1 MFRSKKILRAKF
13 KSLIFLKIRE
23 INIMSKNL
31 KSVITCDLD
40 GKIETFSEGAQQLF
54 GYTEEEIIG
63 KGRVSDFSAGQIVL
77 GHVVNWLAESV
88 EKGAW
93 EGNTVFLHKDGTEMP
108 CKIKITP
115 TKDKEGNHIGYCGV
129 TSPLSDK
136 SADEVRPKISFGTKL
151 FSWMVIMRLPFL
163 TATIVP
169 ILLGAAVASR
179 FVSIDWFYFTLTML
193 GGFLLHIG
201 TNTSN
206 DYYDHTSGTDEA
218 NYNYMVPFS
227 GGSRSIQMGL
237 ISAKGMLN
245 VAIIT
250 FALSAIVGI
259 PLIYKAGINIL
270 YLGIVGF
277 LSGLFYTAPPFRF
290 ASRKGMGELL
300 IGLNFG
306 PLMVAGSFLVQT
318 NGDMTHIIDAVFAGI
333 PIGFLVAA
341 IVFVNQFPDHDGDKA
356 TGKNNLVVVFGP
368 EKARIGYVALIVGAF
383 VSIIA
388 LSWTNPLTFPT
399 LSLVS
404 LITSVY
410 SIFTIKTLYKHY
422 DNRLLQPANAGTIG
436 LHFLTGLFFCAG
448 IWLG

>member
-1 MFRSKKILRAKF
+1 MDD
-13 KSLIFLKIRE
+13 
-23 INIMSKNL
+23 NL

-40 GKIETFSEGAQQLF
+40 GKIETFSEGAEHLF
-54 GYTEEEIIG
+54 GYTQDEIIG
-63 KGRVSDFSAGQIVL
+63 KGRVSDFSSGQIVL

-88 EKGAW
+88 EKGKW
-93 EGNTVFLHKDGTEMP
+93 EGETVFLHKDGHEMP

-115 TKDKEGNHIGYCGV
+115 TKDKNGNHIGYCGV
-129 TSPLSDK
+129 TSPLKHKEPDQ
-136 SADEVRPKISFGTKL
+136 VRPKINLATKL

-163 TATIVP
+163 TATVVP
-169 ILLGAAVASR
+169 ILLGAAVASQLGYE
-179 FVSIDWFYFTLTML
+179 IDWIYFSMTML

-206 DYYDHTSGTDEA
+206 DYFDHTSGTDEA

-250 FALSAIVGI
+250 FALSALVGI
-259 PLIYKAGINIL
+259 PLIMKAGVNIF
-270 YLGIVGF
+270 YLGIIGF

-290 ASRKGMGELL
+290 ASRRGMGELL

-318 NGDMTHIIDAVFAGI
+318 SGDITHLLDAALSGI
-333 PIGFLVAA
+333 HIGFLVAA

-368 EKARIGYVALIVGAF
+368 EKARIGYVFLIAGAF
-383 VSIIA
+383 ISIIA
-388 LSWTNPLTFPT
+388 LALAKPDTFPI
-399 LSLVS
+399 LSLIS
-404 LITSVY
+404 LITSFY
-410 SIFTIKTLYKHY
+410 SIYTIKTLYKHY

-436 LHFLTGLFFCAG
+436 LHFLTGLFFCVG

>member
-1 MFRSKKILRAKF
+1 
-13 KSLIFLKIRE
+13 
-23 INIMSKNL
+23 MSDNL

-40 GKIETFSEGAQQLF
+40 GKIETFSEGAEQLF
-54 GYTEEEIIG
+54 GYTQDEIIG
-63 KGRVSDFSAGQIVL
+63 KGRVSDFSSGQIVL

-88 EKGAW
+88 DKGKW
-93 EGNTVFLHKDGTEMP
+93 EGETVFLHKDGHEMP

-115 TKDKEGNHIGYCGV
+115 TKDKNGDHIGYCGV
-129 TSPLSDK
+129 TSPLKDK
-136 SADEVRPKISFGTKL
+136 EPDQVRPKINFATKL

-169 ILLGAAVASR
+169 ILLGAAVANQLGYQ
-179 FVSIDWFYFTLTML
+179 IDWIYFTMTML

-206 DYYDHTSGTDEA
+206 DYFDHTSGTDEA

-250 FALSAIVGI
+250 FALSALVGV
-259 PLIYKAGINIL
+259 PLIMKAGINIF
-270 YLGIVGF
+270 YLGIIGF

-318 NGDMTHIIDAVFAGI
+318 SGDLTHILDASLSGI

-368 EKARIGYVALIVGAF
+368 EKARIGYVFLIAGAF
-383 VSIIA
+383 ISIITLA
-388 LSWTNPLTFPT
+388 LARPGTFPI
-399 LSLVS
+399 LSLIS
-404 LITSVY
+404 LITSFY
-410 SIFTIKTLYKHY
+410 SIYTIKTLYKYY

>member
-1 MFRSKKILRAKF
+1 
-13 KSLIFLKIRE
+13 
-23 INIMSKNL
+23 MSIDL

-40 GKIETFSEGAQQLF
+40 GKIETFSPGAQQLF

-88 EKGAW
+88 EKGSW
-93 EGNTVFLHKDGTEMP
+93 EGDTVFLHKDGHEMP

-115 TKDKEGNHIGYCGV
+115 TKDGDGNHIGYCGV
-129 TSPLSDK
+129 TSVLSNK
-136 SADEVRPKISFGTKL
+136 TPEEVRPQISFATKL

-169 ILLGAAVASR
+169 ILLGAAVASK
-179 FVSIDWFYFTLTML
+179 FVDINWFYFSLTML
-193 GGFLLHIG
+193 GGFFLHIG

-237 ISAKGMLN
+237 IAPKGMLN
-245 VAIIT
+245 VAIIS
-250 FALSAIVGI
+250 FALSALIGI
-259 PLIYKAGINIL
+259 PLIYKAGVNIL
-270 YLGIVGF
+270 YLGIIGF
-277 LSGLFYTAPPFRF
+277 LSGFFYTAPPFRF
-290 ASRKGMGELL
+290 ASRKGLGELL

-318 NGDMTHIIDAVFAGI
+318 AGDMTYLNDAILAGI
-333 PIGFLVAA
+333 PIGLLVAA

-368 EKARIGYVALIVGAF
+368 EKARIGYVALVVGAF

-388 LSWTNPLTFPT
+388 LAWTKPITFPT
-399 LSLVS
+399 LSLIS

-436 LHFLTGLFFCAG
+436 LHFLTGLFFCVG

>member
-1 MFRSKKILRAKF
+1 
-13 KSLIFLKIRE
+13 
-23 INIMSKNL
+23 MSKSI

-40 GKIETFSEGAQQLF
+40 GKIETFSEGAQKLF
-54 GYTEEEIIG
+54 GYTENEIVG
-63 KGRVSDFSAGQIVL
+63 KGRVSDFSSGEIVL

-88 EKGAW
+88 EKGKW
-93 EGNTVFLHKDGTEMP
+93 EGETVFLHKDGHEMP

-129 TSPLSDK
+129 TSSLK
-136 SADEVRPKISFGTKL
+136 NKTADGVRPKINFSTKL
-151 FSWMVIMRLPFL
+151 FCWMVIMRLPFL
-163 TATIVP
+163 TATVVP

-179 FVSIDWFYFTLTML
+179 YVTIDWFYFVLTML
-193 GGFLLHIG
+193 GGFFLHIG

-206 DYYDHTSGTDEA
+206 DYFDHKSGTDEA

-245 VAIIT
+245 LSIIT
-250 FALSAIVGI
+250 FALSALIGI
-259 PLIYKAGINIL
+259 PLIMKAGINIL
-270 YLGIVGF
+270 YLGFIGF

-290 ASRKGMGELL
+290 ASRKGMGEFL

-306 PLMVAGSFLVQT
+306 PLMVAGSYLVQT
-318 NGDMTHIIDAVFAGI
+318 GGDMTQIYDATLAGI
-333 PIGFLVAA
+333 PIGLLVAA
-341 IVFVNQFPDHDGDKA
+341 IVYVNQFPDHDGDKA

-368 EKARIGYVALIVGAF
+368 KKARVGYVFLVIGSF
-383 VSIIA
+383 ISII
-388 LSWTNPLTFPT
+388 TLTLTKPESFPM
-399 LSLVS
+399 LSLIS
-404 LITSVY
+404 LITSFY
-410 SIFTIKTLYKHY
+410 SIYTIKTLYKFY